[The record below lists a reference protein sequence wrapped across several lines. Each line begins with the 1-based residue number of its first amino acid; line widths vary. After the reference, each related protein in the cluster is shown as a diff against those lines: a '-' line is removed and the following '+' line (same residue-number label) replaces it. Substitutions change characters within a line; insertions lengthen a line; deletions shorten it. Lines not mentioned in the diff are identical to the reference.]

1 LDYTKSKGYNN
12 KMTEEVQDISNEEK
26 IAKLEEYIKS
36 ITFFSDQVSFN
47 ATIHQ
52 ALKLILQKLVNIEEK
67 LEKKQDGSQI

>member
-1 LDYTKSKGYNN
+1 MDYTKSKGYNN

>member
-1 LDYTKSKGYNN
+1 
-12 KMTEEVQDISNEEK
+12 MTEEVQDISNEEK